1 MASLSR
7 RIVVLALAA
16 LGSGPWVE
24 FRSPLG
30 PRMPSLSRLGIDRES
45 AAVIGRLYRAT
56 VPSES
61 DPRTLARL
69 VSASLGM
76 DVSAVVDVPQ
86 LQRRITRRVRA
97 DFSERRI
104 ANVGG
109 WILSQTEAR
118 LCALLA

>member
-1 MASLSR
+1 MVSLSR

-16 LGSGPWVE
+16 LGTGPCVE
-24 FRSPLG
+24 LG
-30 PRMPSLSRLGIDRES
+30 LPMGTRMPSLSPLGIDRES
-45 AAVIGRLYRAT
+45 AVVIGRLYRAA

-61 DPRTLARL
+61 EPRTLARL
-69 VSASLGM
+69 VSASLGI
-76 DVSAVVDVPQ
+76 DISAAADVPQ

-97 DFSERRI
+97 DFYERRI

>member
-1 MASLSR
+1 MSLTR

-16 LGSGPWVE
+16 LGTGPRVE
-24 FRSPLG
+24 FGTPTG
-30 PRMPSLSRLGIDRES
+30 ERMLSLSRLGIDPES
-45 AAVIGRLYRAT
+45 AAVIGRLYRAA

-61 DPRTLARL
+61 DPRTLAHL
-69 VSASLGM
+69 VSAALGM
-76 DVSAVVDVPQ
+76 DISSAADMSQ
-86 LQRRITRRVRA
+86 LQGRITRRVRA

-109 WILSQTEAR
+109 WMLSQTEAR

>member
-1 MASLSR
+1 MSLTR

-16 LGSGPWVE
+16 LGTGPRVE
-24 FRSPLG
+24 FGAPTG
-30 PRMPSLSRLGIDRES
+30 ERMPSLSRLGIDPES
-45 AAVIGRLYRAT
+45 AAVIGRLYRAA

-61 DPRTLARL
+61 DPRTLAHL
-69 VSASLGM
+69 VSAALGM
-76 DVSAVVDVPQ
+76 DISSAADMSQ
-86 LQRRITRRVRA
+86 LQGRITRRVRA

-109 WILSQTEAR
+109 WMLSQTEAR

>member
-1 MASLSR
+1 MVSLTR

-16 LGSGPWVE
+16 LATGPRVALGSPMGT
-24 FRSPLG
+24 
-30 PRMPSLSRLGIDRES
+30 RMPSLSRLGIDGES
-45 AAVIGRLYRAT
+45 AAVIGRLYRAA

-69 VSASLGM
+69 VSAALGM
-76 DVSAVVDVPQ
+76 DISSAADMSQ
-86 LQRRITRRVRA
+86 LRRRITRCVRA

-104 ANVGG
+104 VNVGG
-109 WILSQTEAR
+109 WMLSQTEAR